1 MQSYMTM
8 KKRQHEETYANI
20 SDMRLDIGVHDCIQS
35 DNMPAEL
42 SGDISPLP
50 LHKILI
56 TLF

>member
-1 MQSYMTM
+1 MTM